1 MPQLD
6 KFTSA
11 LVMSEFAPICLSF
24 VISLLVS
31 SIFLGLPRLFHRFYS
46 FLIIIPLLGG
56 FYSLCM
62 KLDSIDFLNS
72 LLFKIGLSLGSRV
85 LSYALFKLGLA
96 GGLAWVFFFVLRAL
110 FSVDGGVSI
119 GNGMMP
125 HGAAESTL
133 FTYTS
138 DLVEDSGS
146 SGRSRST
153 STVNQPLPGEQA
165 MPPALPVMQE
175 AANQAAPVPY
185 PYPHD
190 EIIGG
195 DSVESIQRRLLGGS
209 PSPSAHLIQMARIQA
224 EDLFEVKVD
233 ICQVMAGLHPGG
245 DWMGRGARALDN
257 LRTAIGEESLSKLLR
272 MREDLQ
278 TAGLQ
283 SATFRQLADRVPF
296 RADADQHSAT

>member
-31 SIFLGLPRLFHRFYS
+31 LIFLGLIFVNKSQTTRKLP
-46 FLIIIPLLGG
+46 PG
-56 FYSLCM
+56 F
-62 KLDSIDFLNS
+62 
-72 LLFKIGLSLGSRV
+72 V
-85 LSYALFKLGLA
+85 LTMALGLLSF
-96 GGLAWVFFFVLRAL
+96 GTPLALSADTVP
-110 FSVDGGVSI
+110 SPSD
-119 GNGMMP
+119 
-125 HGAAESTL
+125 L

-138 DLVEDSGS
+138 DMLEDSAS
-146 SGRSRST
+146 SGRSSST
-153 STVNQPLPGEQA
+153 SAVNQPLPGEQA

-175 AANQAAPVPY
+175 AANRALPY
-185 PYPHD
+185 PYQNND
-190 EIIGG
+190 IIGG
-195 DSVESIQRRLLGGS
+195 DSVESIQRRLLGRF
-209 PSPSAHLIQMARIQA
+209 PSPSAHEIQMARIEA

-233 ICQVMAGLHPGG
+233 ICQVMAGLHPSG

-257 LRTAIGEESLSKLLR
+257 LRTATGEESLSKLLR

-278 TAGLQ
+278 TAGLH

>member
-1 MPQLD
+1 
-6 KFTSA
+6 
-11 LVMSEFAPICLSF
+11 
-24 VISLLVS
+24 
-31 SIFLGLPRLFHRFYS
+31 
-46 FLIIIPLLGG
+46 
-56 FYSLCM
+56 M
-62 KLDSIDFLNS
+62 KLGSIDLFNS

-85 LSYALFKLGLA
+85 LSYAFFKLGLA
-96 GGLAWVFFFVLRAL
+96 GGLAWVLLNVLRAL
-110 FSVDGGVSI
+110 FSADGGVSI

-125 HGAAESTL
+125 HGAAESTNSDL

-257 LRTAIGEESLSKLLR
+257 PRTFTGEDSLENLARLRDGVVSGDATTITTLKQRMLWRRSGGDTESH
-272 MREDLQ
+272 
-278 TAGLQ
+278 A
-283 SATFRQLADRVPF
+283 
-296 RADADQHSAT
+296 

>member
-1 MPQLD
+1 
-6 KFTSA
+6 
-11 LVMSEFAPICLSF
+11 MSEFAPICIYL

-31 SIFLGLPRLFHRFYS
+31 LIILGLPRLFHLFYS
-46 FLIIIPLLGG
+46 FLIIIPLLGV

-62 KLDSIDFLNS
+62 KLGSIDLFNS
-72 LLFKIGLSLGSRV
+72 PLFKIGLSLGSRV
-85 LSYALFKLGLA
+85 LSYAFFKLGLA
-96 GGLAWVFFFVLRAL
+96 GGLAWVLLNVLRAL
-110 FSVDGGVSI
+110 FSADGGVSI

-125 HGAAESTL
+125 HGAAESTNSDL

-165 MPPALPVMQE
+165 MPPTLPVMQE

-257 LRTAIGEESLSKLLR
+257 PRTFTGEDSLENLARLRDGVVSGDATTITTLKQRMLWRRSGGDTESH
-272 MREDLQ
+272 
-278 TAGLQ
+278 A
-283 SATFRQLADRVPF
+283 
-296 RADADQHSAT
+296 